1 MGFSTGMIKRSLRR
15 LNHDEKEDNY
25 GQTISFL
32 LEKVWVQN
40 LAHVMFR
47 MFSRENSLDNIHSS

>member
-32 LEKVWVQN
+32 LEKV
-40 LAHVMFR
+40 
-47 MFSRENSLDNIHSS
+47 